1 MNCEKG
7 PSSDKQ
13 GFANLVKELRAA
25 FRPRG
30 LSVSAAVSASKRVI
44 DAGKSCLING
54 LTLTNKLLLLI
65 LSSILCNLYVSNLHK
80 HIVHFILAYDVATL
94 SKNLDWISLMT
105 YDYHGQWDKKTG
117 HLSPMYEGEDDEDKT
132 LNTVRTARS
141 KMFEISIINVQKTD
155 TCYLFHRTSP

>member
-1 MNCEKG
+1 MLHSG
-7 PSSDKQ
+7 PEVYRCPQQS
-13 GFANLVKELRAA
+13 RTY
-25 FRPRG
+25 
-30 LSVSAAVSASKRVI
+30 
-44 DAGKSCLING
+44 C
-54 LTLTNKLLLLI
+54 I
-65 LSSILCNLYVSNLHK
+65 LNLY
-80 HIVHFILAYDVATL
+80 FILAYDVATL

-155 TCYLFHRTSP
+155 TCYYFTELLRELLDQQRSVS